1 MNKKQLIIIILAF
14 VTIGVATVWVINAI
28 LGAGLSRLER
38 FSSPYNREILSYHG
52 HFNLDYSTT
61 HIVFDGTRINVY
73 PPPLVETRHGIPFVY
88 LPAVFLQTYV
98 DPFLFWDRSAEVF
111 FASTRYDMLE
121 FTPGQPSF
129 LLNGE
134 PRPLD
139 TPIRRVDG
147 EIFLPQDL
155 VEGLY
160 AITIEYAPEYS
171 VVIVISAL
179 YSQTTGTVATRNAAV
194 RFRPEIRAP
203 IIVLL
208 SQGDSVVIDPRS
220 NAPLSRCSI
229 SPPTVAAVREVP
241 DDFVRVRTPQG
252 FIGYIGI
259 DDLEDSRQ
267 HGNLYWRET
276 ILHTWIDNMSAR
288 APRWHGGDINLV
300 WEAAHNQ
307 TANTNR
313 MEVPFHRSLT
323 VVSPT
328 WFELDAGSL
337 SMTSVASQS
346 YVGWAHDQ
354 GVYVWP
360 KVFDRDN
367 DTARAILLDRDARR
381 TVIAQIVEYTAR
393 YNLDG
398 INIDFEH
405 LMVWNEGGY
414 KIQFLREL
422 SVALKDTDV
431 VISAAVKIP
440 HPSTRLYRRYL
451 IGLSVDFVM
460 VMAYDEHWSTSP
472 VDGPVASLG
481 WVNQAMENMLVEV
494 PREQLLMGLP
504 FYNRVWREVAATGER
519 LPSRA
524 WDMDY
529 TRNFFESRGVE
540 WEWDD
545 NAGGY
550 FGEVTVQVDGQDV
563 IHRVWFENEN
573 SIAAKMR
580 LFVNHELAGV
590 AGWRRGFESAEI
602 WDVLG
607 HFF

>member
-1 MNKKQLIIIILAF
+1 MNKKQLTLIILAF
-14 VTIGVATVWVINAI
+14 VAIGAATVWVINII

-38 FSSPYNREILSYHG
+38 FSSPHNRDILSYHG
-52 HFNLDYSTT
+52 HFNLDYGTA
-61 HIVFDGTRINVY
+61 HIVFDGTRIGVY
-73 PPPLVETRHGIPFVY
+73 PPPLIETRDGIPFVY
-88 LPAVFLQTYV
+88 LPATFLQTYI

-121 FTPGQPSF
+121 FVPGQLYF
-129 LLNGE
+129 LHNRE
-134 PRPLD
+134 IRPLD
-139 TPIRRVDG
+139 TPIRHVDG
-147 EIFLPQDL
+147 QIFLPMDL

-160 AITIEYAPEYS
+160 ALTIEYAAEYS
-171 VVIVISAL
+171 VVVVISAREE
-179 YSQTTGTVATRNAAV
+179 QTTGTVAARNAAV
-194 RFRPEIRAP
+194 RFRPEVRAP
-203 IIVLL
+203 IIVQL
-208 SQGDSVVIDPRS
+208 SQGSRVVIDPRT

-229 SPPTVAAVREVP
+229 SPPAMATVREAY
-241 DDFVRVRTPQG
+241 DFVRVRTPQG
-252 FIGYIGI
+252 FVGYIE
-259 DDLEDSRQ
+259 LEDLDDTRE
-267 HGNLYWRET
+267 HGTLYQREA
-276 ILHTWIDNMSAR
+276 ILHTWIDNMTPR

-300 WEAAHNQ
+300 WESAHNQ
-307 TANTNR
+307 TANANR
-313 MEVPFHRSLT
+313 MEVPFHHSLT

-328 WFELDAGSL
+328 WFELDAETL
-337 SMTSVASQS
+337 RMTSVASRS
-346 YVGWAHDQ
+346 YVNWAHDQ

-381 TVIAQIVEYTAR
+381 TVIGQITEYVYR

-405 LMVWNEGGY
+405 LMAWNEGGY

-422 SVALKDTDV
+422 SVALQDTDV
-431 VISAAVKIP
+431 VISAAVKVP
-440 HPSTRLYRRYL
+440 HISTRLYRRYL

-460 VMAYDEHWSTSP
+460 VMTYDEHWSTSP

-481 WVNQAMENMLVEV
+481 WVNQAVENMLVEV

-504 FYNRVWREVAATGER
+504 FFNRVWREVAATGER

-529 TRNFFESRGVE
+529 TRNFFESRDVE

-550 FGEVTVQVDGQDV
+550 FGEVTVQVDGQNV

-573 SIAAKMR
+573 SIAAKMQ

-590 AGWRRGFESAEI
+590 AGWRREFESADI
-602 WDVLG
+602 WELLAV
-607 HFF
+607 FF